1 MYLLV
6 ENSEEAKRCLPVYM
20 LTVGADYVQKPVQRT
35 PGIPLYQIFFVD
47 RGSIRFTVNGEE
59 VILGGSTVLFMQKGL
74 PVSYERMT
82 EESRTGWVAF
92 DGEGIEGIL
101 SYFRAAPFSY
111 QNDSSVKELRRACIR
126 AVEKKAS
133 SEALSALVYE
143 LMLAYFR
150 ALNQTEE
157 SAPLAAAKVFME
169 TNFATDPSI
178 AEVAEAAGISE
189 SLLYRLFRR
198 EGNTPVGYLRSVRMQ
213 NAKRM
218 LLEAP
223 EMSVAEISLACGFSN
238 AAYFCK
244 VFHAAEGMTPKGYRD
259 IYLS

>member
-35 PGIPLYQIFFVD
+35 FGIPLYQIFFVD
-47 RGSIRFTVNGEE
+47 RGSIRFTVNGESM
-59 VILGGSTVLFMQKGL
+59 VLGESTVLFMQKGL
-74 PVSYERMT
+74 VVSYERMD

-92 DGEGIEGIL
+92 DGDGVEGIL
-101 SYFRAAPFSY
+101 SYFHAASFSY
-111 QNDSSVKELRRACIR
+111 QDEAPVKELRRACMK
-126 AVEKKAS
+126 AVERKAS
-133 SEALSALVYE
+133 SEVLSALVYD

-150 ALNQTEE
+150 ALNTTEE
-157 SAPLAAAKVFME
+157 SAALVAAKAYME
-169 TNFATDPSI
+169 AHFNDDPSI

-198 EGNTPVGYLRSVRMQ
+198 EGNTPVGYLRSVRLQ

-218 LLEAP
+218 LLETP
-223 EMSVAEISLACGFSN
+223 GMSVAEISLACGFSN

-244 VFHAAEGMTPKGYRD
+244 VFHTAEGMTPKKYRD
-259 IYLS
+259 TYLS

>member
-6 ENSEEAKRCLPVYM
+6 ENSEEAKRLLPMYM
-20 LTVGADYVQKPVQRT
+20 LTVGADHVQKPVQRT
-35 PGIPLYQIFFVD
+35 FGIPLYQIFFVD
-47 RGSIRFTVNGEE
+47 RGSIRFTVNGERM
-59 VILGGSTVLFMQKGL
+59 ILGESTVLFMQKGL
-74 PVSYERMT
+74 PVSYERVT

-101 SYFRAAPFSY
+101 SYFRASPFSY
-111 QNDSSVKELRRACIR
+111 QNDAPVKELRRACIR
-126 AVEKKAS
+126 GVERKS
-133 SEALSALVYE
+133 TPETLSALVYE

-157 SAPLAAAKVFME
+157 SAPLAAAKAYME
-169 TNFATDPSI
+169 RNFEDDPSI

-198 EGNTPVGYLRSVRMQ
+198 EGNTPVGYLRSVRLQ

-218 LLEAP
+218 LLEFP
-223 EMSVAEISLACGFSN
+223 GMSVAEISLACGFSN

-244 VFHAAEGMTPKGYRD
+244 VFHTAEGMTPKKYRD
-259 IYLS
+259 TYLS